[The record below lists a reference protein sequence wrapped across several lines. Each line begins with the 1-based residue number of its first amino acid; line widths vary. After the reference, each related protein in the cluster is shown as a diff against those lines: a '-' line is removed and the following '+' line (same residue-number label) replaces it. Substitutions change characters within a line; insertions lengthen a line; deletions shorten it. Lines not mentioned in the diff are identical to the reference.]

1 MRLVSLVIK
10 EGIFEKKIDFSN
22 KINLIFSE
30 RNSVGKTTLLR
41 LMLYAL
47 GFQIPNTRGMLFGKC
62 SVRAVINTEK
72 YGNVILLREERKSI
86 SVETSDK
93 IQTFILP
100 DQQQEVQHIIF
111 GTYNVNILN
120 NILGCFYIDQEKGWT
135 LLNRGVVIGG
145 IRFNIEELI
154 RGLSGKDCE
163 DLLKKQETLKSKQ
176 KKYKDIFSVAMYRN
190 KIIEQTGSMCQSQ
203 YDESAQTTINQ
214 LLIRQSN
221 LKKELQRID
230 QILKNNGLF
239 RKFITDIKLLVQD
252 RTGNIIPVT
261 SDNIVGLQDSIDLLV
276 TKKRMLTN
284 ELNDISQQISNIEE
298 EREKEQRQ
306 MEFFASESMIDIFD
320 RKIAAIPMNPFAIN
334 EEIKKIDKEL
344 VDIKRRISIETKK
357 DNNIAESLYNT
368 VVKYATELGVGDSD
382 SIAKTYLY
390 TSNLKEMSGAVLH
403 KTVFA
408 FKMAYIIE
416 VEKVLGIKLPIILDS
431 PSGKEVDPQNVQLM
445 INILKRDFVDNQI
458 IIASIFRY
466 DFKEIALIKLQ
477 DRLMEA

>member
-334 EEIKKIDKEL
+334 GEIKKIDKN
-344 VDIKRRISIETKK
+344 V
-357 DNNIAESLYNT
+357 AAVLYNN
-368 VVKYATELGVGDSD
+368 VVK
-382 SIAKTYLY
+382 
-390 TSNLKEMSGAVLH
+390 
-403 KTVFA
+403 
-408 FKMAYIIE
+408 
-416 VEKVLGIKLPIILDS
+416 
-431 PSGKEVDPQNVQLM
+431 
-445 INILKRDFVDNQI
+445 
-458 IIASIFRY
+458 
-466 DFKEIALIKLQ
+466 
-477 DRLMEA
+477 

>member
-1 MRLVSLVIK
+1 M
-10 EGIFEKKIDFSN
+10 
-22 KINLIFSE
+22 
-30 RNSVGKTTLLR
+30 
-41 LMLYAL
+41 
-47 GFQIPNTRGMLFGKC
+47 
-62 SVRAVINTEK
+62 
-72 YGNVILLREERKSI
+72 
-86 SVETSDK
+86 
-93 IQTFILP
+93 
-100 DQQQEVQHIIF
+100 
-111 GTYNVNILN
+111 
-120 NILGCFYIDQEKGWT
+120 
-135 LLNRGVVIGG
+135 
-145 IRFNIEELI
+145 
-154 RGLSGKDCE
+154 
-163 DLLKKQETLKSKQ
+163 
-176 KKYKDIFSVAMYRN
+176 
-190 KIIEQTGSMCQSQ
+190 
-203 YDESAQTTINQ
+203 
-214 LLIRQSN
+214 IRQSN

-357 DNNIAESLYNT
+357 DNNIAESLYNN